1 MSNDGNRSP
10 GIAALPDPRCP
21 CSCHFL
27 AFIRALPLLPT
38 FCTGK
43 FQSHKAQCIS
53 SWRTVQT
60 NTTGTSRTMH
70 SFAPSLSFLLSI
82 STLALQLAFSGLPTA
97 NAASEP
103 YNFNHTTS
111 PREFGAAGHNA
122 HRRRH
127 ADIHAQAR
135 STDLMLYPGRR
146 AAGAEFTY
154 FVTGM

>member
-1 MSNDGNRSP
+1 
-10 GIAALPDPRCP
+10 
-21 CSCHFL
+21 
-27 AFIRALPLLPT
+27 
-38 FCTGK
+38 
-43 FQSHKAQCIS
+43 
-53 SWRTVQT
+53 
-60 NTTGTSRTMH
+60 MH
-70 SFAPSLSFLLSI
+70 SFAPSLSFLLST
-82 STLALQLAFSGLPTA
+82 STLVLQLAFSGLPTA